1 MSKCKEGKN
10 KIKREKTIWFQ
21 DRMREKN
28 QEMMCF
34 DKYLINEL
42 VKYVELSFILYF
54 VWIILLTF
62 YLDYL

>member
-1 MSKCKEGKN
+1 MSKCKGGKN
-10 KIKREKTIWFQ
+10 KIKREKTIWFR

-34 DKYLINEL
+34 DKYLIDEL

-62 YLDYL
+62 ISDYL